1 MLSKVIT
8 TAEAI
13 GILIL
18 SSRGMLHNSANVA
31 VKAPKIAS
39 GGLSSQK
46 MPKIKQLTKQAKL
59 PSKLFFPLLNRR
71 LPKLIPTKAAKV
83 SPIVKKAIAQEAI
96 SGLKKATQITAEKSI

>member
-46 MPKIKQLTKQAKL
+46 MPKI
-59 PSKLFFPLLNRR
+59 
-71 LPKLIPTKAAKV
+71 
-83 SPIVKKAIAQEAI
+83 
-96 SGLKKATQITAEKSI
+96 